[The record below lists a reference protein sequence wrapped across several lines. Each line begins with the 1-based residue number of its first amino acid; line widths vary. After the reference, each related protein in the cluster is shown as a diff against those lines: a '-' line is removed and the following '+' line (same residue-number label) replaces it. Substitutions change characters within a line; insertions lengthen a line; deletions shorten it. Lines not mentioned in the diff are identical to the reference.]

1 MGDKC
6 SQLVEFST
14 GIKEI
19 MPRSYTDSFVEMQF
33 EDCCFPV
40 PIAYD
45 AYLRGIYGNYME
57 VPQND
62 KQITHHSFNA
72 WWKE

>member
-1 MGDKC
+1 
-6 SQLVEFST
+6 
-14 GIKEI
+14 
-19 MPRSYTDSFVEMQF
+19 MQF

-40 PIAYD
+40 PIEYD

-57 VPQND
+57 LPPKD